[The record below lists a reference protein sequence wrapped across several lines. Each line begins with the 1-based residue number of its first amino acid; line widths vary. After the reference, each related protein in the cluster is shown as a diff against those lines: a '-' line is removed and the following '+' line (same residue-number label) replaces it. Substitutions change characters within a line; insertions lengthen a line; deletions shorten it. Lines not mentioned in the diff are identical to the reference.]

1 MRDDDATGHP
11 TSDAPAPAPAP
22 APAGDPRDRRHRLGL
37 RELLDEL
44 LSLARDLSHRAGEMS
59 RPELEYAH
67 QRLEWL
73 ADEVWRE
80 AIRDEPPR

>member
-1 MRDDDATGHP
+1 MADET
-11 TSDAPAPAPAP
+11 PAPPASP
-22 APAGDPRDRRHRLGL
+22 SDRRHRLGL

-44 LSLARDLSHRAGEMS
+44 IAVARDLSRRADTMT
-59 RPELEYAH
+59 RQELEYAH

-80 AIRDEPPR
+80 AIRDEPPKP